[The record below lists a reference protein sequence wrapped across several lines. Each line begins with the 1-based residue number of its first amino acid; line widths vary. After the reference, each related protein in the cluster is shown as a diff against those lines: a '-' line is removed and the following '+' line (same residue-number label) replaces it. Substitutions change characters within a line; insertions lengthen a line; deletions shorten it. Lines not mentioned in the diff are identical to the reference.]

1 MAARKASPAASPTA
15 AAAPAKGFSGPP
27 SSTGFSLPME
37 RPPAP
42 VAQSGRLEKVATV
55 LLPQPTTAS
64 VAPCRPLRIV
74 ACAAAQPASTR
85 AQAAPVRSAI
95 RSKASAATSFSRP
108 SAAPMPP
115 VAATRRVN
123 W

>member
-1 MAARKASPAASPTA
+1 MNRLIRATTPLIIDSTPSIRAFAAWKAKSPMASGSAPQVAFTASN
-15 AAAPAKGFSGPP
+15 AP
-27 SSTGFSLPME
+27 
-37 RPPAP
+37 
-42 VAQSGRLEKVATV
+42 EKVATV

-64 VAPCRPLRIV
+64 VAPCRPSRIV

-85 AQAAPVRSAI
+85 AQAAPARSAI
-95 RSKASAATSFSRP
+95 RSQASAATSFSRP
-108 SAAPMPP
+108 SASPMPP